1 MRKLGGCMKKNVEEI
16 IKEYENNIN
25 NAIKYNSYINEVREY
40 NGYIFKEIKD
50 LKKFKNELQWL
61 KKLMDLNY
69 CTPKIIGTYN
79 QKIIIMEKIKGIAI
93 KDEEAKE
100 HLYNIGKL
108 MANLHNIPIKQNVNW
123 KKAMMSEY
131 LELKESAKGIMEN
144 NIFEISTRFLEQ
156 ELEKMEVFKLAVI
169 HRDIRPENVIYSDGK
184 YYLLDLESMCIGDR
198 DYDFTR
204 MLNLLNQKEIYQYED
219 FKNLIDGY
227 RYINDIEISEG
238 KWQLYNR
245 FYAFRIY
252 SKMLTGK
259 INRDSEF
266 EEYLKN
272 ILITKYDRVTEW
284 IKKYNVE
291 RKNDN

>member
-1 MRKLGGCMKKNVEEI
+1 MKKNIEEI

-25 NAIKYNSYINEVREY
+25 NARKYNSYINEVREY
-40 NGYIFKEIKD
+40 NSYVFKEIND
-50 LKKFKNELQWL
+50 SEKFKNELQWL
-61 KKLMDLNY
+61 KELMNLNY
-69 CTPKIIGTYN
+69 CTPKIIGTYK
-79 QKIIIMEKIKGIAI
+79 QKIIIMEKIKGNAI

-108 MANLHNIPIKQNVNW
+108 MADLHNIPIKQNVNW
-123 KKAMMSEY
+123 KKMIMLEY
-131 LELKESAKGIMEN
+131 LGLRESVKCIMEN
-144 NIFEISTRFLEQ
+144 NIFKISTGFLEQ
-156 ELEKMEVFKLAVI
+156 ELEKINVSKLAII

-227 RYINDIEISEG
+227 RSINNLEMSGE
-238 KWQLYNR
+238 KWQLYNK
-245 FYAFRIY
+245 FYAFRMY

-272 ILITKYDRVTEW
+272 ILIMKHDRVTEW
-284 IKKYNVE
+284 TKKYNLE
-291 RKNDN
+291 CKI

>member
-1 MRKLGGCMKKNVEEI
+1 MKKNIEEI

-25 NAIKYNSYINEVREY
+25 NARKYNSYINEVREY

-50 LKKFKNELQWL
+50 SGKFKNESAWL
-61 KKLMDLNY
+61 KELMNLNY

-79 QKIIIMEKIKGIAI
+79 QKIIMEKIDGNAI

-108 MANLHNIPIKQNVNW
+108 MANLHNLPIKQNVNW
-123 KKAMMSEY
+123 KKVMMSEY
-131 LELKESAKGIMEN
+131 LELKKSAKGIMEN
-144 NIFEISTRFLEQ
+144 NIFEITTVFLEQ
-156 ELEKMEVFKLAVI
+156 ELEKINVSKLAII
-169 HRDIRPENVIYSDGK
+169 HRDLRPENVIYSDGK
-184 YYLLDLESMCIGDR
+184 YYLLDLESMCVGDR

-204 MLNLLNQKEIYQYED
+204 MLNLLNQKEFYRYED

-227 RYINDIEISEG
+227 RSINDLDISIE

-252 SKMLTGK
+252 SKMLTRI
-259 INRDSEF
+259 INRDREF

-272 ILITKYDRVTEW
+272 ILILKNDRVTEW
-284 IKKYNVE
+284 IKKYNLE
-291 RKNDN
+291 YKN

>member
-1 MRKLGGCMKKNVEEI
+1 MKKNVEEI

>member
-1 MRKLGGCMKKNVEEI
+1 MKKNIEEI

-25 NAIKYNSYINEVREY
+25 NARKYNSYINEVREY

-50 LKKFKNELQWL
+50 PEKFKNESRWL
-61 KKLMDLNY
+61 KELMNLNY

-79 QKIIIMEKIKGIAI
+79 QKIIMEKIKGNAI

-100 HLYNIGKL
+100 HLYNIGQL

-123 KKAMMSEY
+123 KKVMMSEY
-131 LELKESAKGIMEN
+131 LELKKSAKGIMEN
-144 NIFEISTRFLEQ
+144 NIFETTTVFLEQ
-156 ELEKMEVFKLAVI
+156 ELEKIHVCKLAII
-169 HRDIRPENVIYSDGK
+169 HRDLRPENVIYSDGK
-184 YYLLDLESMCIGDR
+184 YYLLDLESMCVGDR
-198 DYDFTR
+198 DYDLTR
-204 MLNLLNQKEIYQYED
+204 MLNLLNQKECYTYED

-227 RYINDIEISEG
+227 RSIKDLDISIE

-252 SKMLTGK
+252 SKMLTRT
-259 INRDSEF
+259 INRNSEF

-272 ILITKYDRVTEW
+272 ILILKNDRVTEW
-284 IKKYNVE
+284 IKKYNLE
-291 RKNDN
+291 YKI

>member
-79 QKIIIMEKIKGIAI
+79 QKIIIMEKIKGNAI

-108 MANLHNIPIKQNVNW
+108 MANLHNIPIKQKVNW

-131 LELKESAKGIMEN
+131 LELKESAKGLMEN
-144 NIFEISTRFLEQ
+144 NIFEISTGVLEQ
-156 ELEKMEVFKLAVI
+156 KLEKINVSKLAVI
-169 HRDIRPENVIYSDGK
+169 HRDLRPENIIYS
-184 YYLLDLESMCIGDR
+184 E
-198 DYDFTR
+198 
-204 MLNLLNQKEIYQYED
+204 
-219 FKNLIDGY
+219 
-227 RYINDIEISEG
+227 
-238 KWQLYNR
+238 
-245 FYAFRIY
+245 
-252 SKMLTGK
+252 
-259 INRDSEF
+259 
-266 EEYLKN
+266 
-272 ILITKYDRVTEW
+272 
-284 IKKYNVE
+284 
-291 RKNDN
+291 

>member
-1 MRKLGGCMKKNVEEI
+1 MKKNIEEI

-25 NAIKYNSYINEVREY
+25 NARKYNSYINEVREY
-40 NGYIFKEIKD
+40 KGYIFKEIND
-50 LKKFKNELQWL
+50 LKKFKNESQWL
-61 KKLMDLNY
+61 KELMNLNY

-79 QKIIIMEKIKGIAI
+79 QKIIIMEKIKGNAI

-284 IKKYNVE
+284 IKKYNLE

>member
-1 MRKLGGCMKKNVEEI
+1 MKKNVEEI

-238 KWQLYNR
+238 KWQLYNK

-259 INRDSEF
+259 IDRDSEF
-266 EEYLKN
+266 EGYLKN
-272 ILITKYDRVTEW
+272 ILIMKYDRVTEW
-284 IKKYNVE
+284 IKKYNLE
-291 RKNDN
+291 RKI

>member
-1 MRKLGGCMKKNVEEI
+1 MKKNVEEI

-238 KWQLYNR
+238 KWQLYNK

-284 IKKYNVE
+284 IKKYNLE

>member
-1 MRKLGGCMKKNVEEI
+1 MKKNIEEI

-25 NAIKYNSYINEVREY
+25 NARKYNSYINQVREY
-40 NGYIFKEIKD
+40 KGYIFKEIND
-50 LKKFKNELQWL
+50 LKKFKNESQWL
-61 KKLMDLNY
+61 KEFMNLNY

-79 QKIIIMEKIKGIAI
+79 QKIIIMEKIKGNAI

-108 MANLHNIPIKQNVNW
+108 MANLHNIPIKQKVNW

-131 LELKESAKGIMEN
+131 LELKESAKGLMEN
-144 NIFEISTRFLEQ
+144 NIFEISTGVLEQ
-156 ELEKMEVFKLAVI
+156 KLEKINVSKLAVI
-169 HRDIRPENVIYSDGK
+169 HRDLRPENIIYSEWK

-238 KWQLYNR
+238 KWQLYNK

-259 INRDSEF
+259 IDRDSEF
-266 EEYLKN
+266 EGYLKN
-272 ILITKYDRVTEW
+272 ILIMKYDRVTEW
-284 IKKYNVE
+284 IKKYNLE
-291 RKNDN
+291 RKI

>member
-284 IKKYNVE
+284 IKKYNLE

>member
-1 MRKLGGCMKKNVEEI
+1 MKKNIEEI

-25 NAIKYNSYINEVREY
+25 NARKYNSYINEVREY
-40 NGYIFKEIKD
+40 NGYVFKEIND
-50 LKKFKNELQWL
+50 SEKFKNESQWL
-61 KKLMDLNY
+61 KELMNLNY
-69 CTPKIIGTYN
+69 CTPKIIGTYK
-79 QKIIIMEKIKGIAI
+79 QKIIIMEKIKGNAI

-108 MANLHNIPIKQNVNW
+108 MADLHNIPIKQNVNW
-123 KKAMMSEY
+123 KKMIMLEY
-131 LELKESAKGIMEN
+131 LGLRESVKCIMEN
-144 NIFEISTRFLEQ
+144 NIFKISTGFLEQ
-156 ELEKMEVFKLAVI
+156 ELEKINVSKLAII

-204 MLNLLNQKEIYQYED
+204 ILNLLNQKGIYQYED

-227 RYINDIEISEG
+227 RSINNLEMSGE
-238 KWQLYNR
+238 KWQLYNK
-245 FYAFRIY
+245 FYAFRMY

-272 ILITKYDRVTEW
+272 ILIMKHDRVTEW
-284 IKKYNVE
+284 TKKYNLE
-291 RKNDN
+291 CKI

>member
-1 MRKLGGCMKKNVEEI
+1 MKKNIEEI

-25 NAIKYNSYINEVREY
+25 NARKYNSYINEVREY
-40 NGYIFKEIKD
+40 KGYIFKEIND
-50 LKKFKNELQWL
+50 LKKFKNESQWL
-61 KKLMDLNY
+61 KELMNLNY

-79 QKIIIMEKIKGIAI
+79 QKIIIMEKIKGNAI

-108 MANLHNIPIKQNVNW
+108 MANLHNIPIKQKVNW

-131 LELKESAKGIMEN
+131 LELKESAKGLMEN
-144 NIFEISTRFLEQ
+144 NIFEISTGVLEQ
-156 ELEKMEVFKLAVI
+156 KLEKINVSKLAVI
-169 HRDIRPENVIYSDGK
+169 HRDLRPENIIYSEGK

-284 IKKYNVE
+284 IKKYNLE
-291 RKNDN
+291 RKI

>member
-1 MRKLGGCMKKNVEEI
+1 M
-16 IKEYENNIN
+16 
-25 NAIKYNSYINEVREY
+25 
-40 NGYIFKEIKD
+40 
-50 LKKFKNELQWL
+50 
-61 KKLMDLNY
+61 
-69 CTPKIIGTYN
+69 
-79 QKIIIMEKIKGIAI
+79 
-93 KDEEAKE
+93 
-100 HLYNIGKL
+100 
-108 MANLHNIPIKQNVNW
+108 
-123 KKAMMSEY
+123 
-131 LELKESAKGIMEN
+131 
-144 NIFEISTRFLEQ
+144 
-156 ELEKMEVFKLAVI
+156 
-169 HRDIRPENVIYSDGK
+169 
-184 YYLLDLESMCIGDR
+184 LDLESMCIGDR

>member
-1 MRKLGGCMKKNVEEI
+1 MKKNVEEI

-131 LELKESAKGIMEN
+131 LDLKESAKGIMEN

>member
-1 MRKLGGCMKKNVEEI
+1 MKKNIEEI

-25 NAIKYNSYINEVREY
+25 NARKYNSYINEVREY
-40 NGYIFKEIKD
+40 KGYIFKEIND
-50 LKKFKNELQWL
+50 LKKFKNESQWL
-61 KKLMDLNY
+61 KELMNLNY

-79 QKIIIMEKIKGIAI
+79 QKIIIMEKIKGNAI

-108 MANLHNIPIKQNVNW
+108 MANLHNIPIKQKVNW

-131 LELKESAKGIMEN
+131 LELKESAKGLMEN
-144 NIFEISTRFLEQ
+144 NIFEISTGVLEQ
-156 ELEKMEVFKLAVI
+156 KLEKINVSKLAVI
-169 HRDIRPENVIYSDGK
+169 HRDLRPENIIYSEWK

-227 RYINDIEISEG
+227 RHINDIEISKG
-238 KWQLYNR
+238 KWQLYNK

-259 INRDSEF
+259 IDRDSEF
-266 EEYLKN
+266 EGYLKN
-272 ILITKYDRVTEW
+272 ILIMKYDRVTEW
-284 IKKYNVE
+284 IKKYNLE
-291 RKNDN
+291 RKI

>member
-1 MRKLGGCMKKNVEEI
+1 MKKNIEEI

-25 NAIKYNSYINEVREY
+25 NARKYNSYINEVREY
-40 NGYIFKEIKD
+40 KGYIFKEIND
-50 LKKFKNELQWL
+50 LKKFKNESQWL
-61 KKLMDLNY
+61 KELMNLNY

-144 NIFEISTRFLEQ
+144 NIFEISTGVLKQ
-156 ELEKMEVFKLAVI
+156 KLEKINVSKLAVI
-169 HRDIRPENVIYSDGK
+169 HRDLRPENIIYSEGK

>member
-1 MRKLGGCMKKNVEEI
+1 MKKNIEEI

-25 NAIKYNSYINEVREY
+25 NARKYNSYINEVREY
-40 NGYIFKEIKD
+40 KGYIFKEIND
-50 LKKFKNELQWL
+50 LKKFKNESQWL
-61 KKLMDLNY
+61 KEFMNLNY

-79 QKIIIMEKIKGIAI
+79 QKIIIMEKIKGITI
-93 KDEEAKE
+93 KDGEAKE

-108 MANLHNIPIKQNVNW
+108 MANLHNIPIKQKVNW

-131 LELKESAKGIMEN
+131 LELKESAKGLMEN
-144 NIFEISTRFLEQ
+144 NIFEISTGFLEQ
-156 ELEKMEVFKLAVI
+156 KLEKINVSKLAVI
-169 HRDIRPENVIYSDGK
+169 HRDLRPENIIYSEGK

-259 INRDSEF
+259 IDRDSEF
-266 EEYLKN
+266 EGYLKN
-272 ILITKYDRVTEW
+272 ILIMKYDRVTEW
-284 IKKYNVE
+284 IKKYNLE
-291 RKNDN
+291 RKI

>member
-1 MRKLGGCMKKNVEEI
+1 
-16 IKEYENNIN
+16 
-25 NAIKYNSYINEVREY
+25 
-40 NGYIFKEIKD
+40 
-50 LKKFKNELQWL
+50 
-61 KKLMDLNY
+61 MDLNY

-144 NIFEISTRFLEQ
+144 NHFEISTRFLEQ

>member
-1 MRKLGGCMKKNVEEI
+1 MKKNVEEI

-284 IKKYNVE
+284 IKKYNLE